1 MARQMILAAKFAV
14 QADWTATTQAVG
26 TLLAVLVGIVGFIFV
41 WEQIRNLRLE
51 LQCEANGKIYA
62 EHTEIMKIFVD
73 KPHLRKYFFEN
84 TEIEPDSADYDAV
97 HAAALRKTSAQ

>member
-1 MARQMILAAKFAV
+1 MARQMILAAKFVV

-41 WEQIRNLRLE
+41 WEQIRNLRQE

-73 KPHLRKYFFEN
+73 KPHL
-84 TEIEPDSADYDAV
+84 T
-97 HAAALRKTSAQ
+97 

>member
-73 KPHLRKYFFEN
+73 KPHLR
-84 TEIEPDSADYDAV
+84 
-97 HAAALRKTSAQ
+97 